1 MSHTFLIAESHFAT
15 LGIYAEV
22 LASILDT
29 SKDSLQE

>member
-1 MSHTFLIAESHFAT
+1 

-29 SKDSLQE
+29 SKDSLQEWHKAQM